1 MRGRFST
8 YQASAWLDA
17 LASRPLYMALFTQD
31 PYAVTNPL
39 SAELIGTSINRQ
51 PSEWT
56 RTSSFSLE
64 LNNDVFFAAIPP
76 ETSLVAIGAFDAP
89 INGNIIFR
97 DIIDATGDGR
107 GEPLHLPTGGTFGI
121 AAGDMVI
128 GLDIAS

>member
-1 MRGRFST
+1 MKGRFSK
-8 YQASAWLDA
+8 YQTSAWMDD
-17 LASRPLYMALFTQD
+17 LASRSLYMALFTQD

-39 SAELIGTSINRQ
+39 SVELVGTSINRQ
-51 PSEWT
+51 PSEWK

-89 INGNIIFR
+89 INGNLIFR
-97 DIIDATGDGR
+97 DLIDAAGNGR
-107 GEPLHLPTGGTFGI
+107 GEPLYLPTGGTFGI